1 MPALRRYPRT
11 ESRRPL
17 APLASRGAVELPA
30 ERAPKMREIGKAEL
44 RCHVG
49 HLCVGSNQHA
59 PRALHA
65 SRRRIRVRRE
75 ARCGAEETLEMEW
88 AHRGRIRHFAQ
99 ARRIVQRALDQRCH
113 TRETAYVEPSANTL
127 WRTRAEV
134 PNGDMNDEVVHER
147 LDLRIRQ
154 WRSAERGRSIAGAEC
169 PGDQVAVGL

>member
-17 APLASRGAVELPA
+17 APLASRGAVELAP
-30 ERAPKMREIGKAEL
+30 ERAPKMRKIGKAEL

-134 PNGDMNDEVVHER
+134 PNGDTNDEVVHQ
-147 LDLRIRQ
+147 RIDFRV
-154 WRSAERGRSIAGAEC
+154 REGRGAKCGHSIAGADG
-169 PGDQVAVGL
+169 PDDRVVFGL

>member
-1 MPALRRYPRT
+1 MPSLRRYPLR

-17 APLASRGAVELPA
+17 APLASRGAVELAP
-30 ERAPKMREIGKAEL
+30 ERAPKMRQIGKAEL

-49 HLCVGSNQHA
+49 HLCVGSDQHA

-65 SRRRIRVRRE
+65 SRRRIRMRCE
-75 ARCGAEETLEMEW
+75 ACCGAEEPLEMEW
-88 AHRGRIRHFAQ
+88 THRDRVRHIAQ

-147 LDLRIRQ
+147 LDFRIRQ
-154 WRSAERGRSIAGAEC
+154 WRSAERGRSIAGADG
-169 PGDQVAVGL
+169 PDDRVAFGL